1 MNTKREIVSLHNV
14 IKNYGHGK
22 IITKALREIN
32 LKILEGDFLAM
43 MGPSGSGKST
53 LLNIIGGLDRTTS
66 GEVNFNGK
74 DFNTLSNKDLSIIR
88 RDHIGFVFQNYNLLP
103 VLTAYENAEYV
114 LMLQKVPISQRK
126 EKVMYFFKEMGLD
139 GLEHRFPR
147 ELSGGQQQRVAI
159 ARAVVS
165 DPLLV
170 LADEITANVD
180 SETAQS
186 LLELMETLN
195 KNNKTTFLF
204 STHDPAVIKF
214 AKKVIVLKDGK
225 ITNEQILPSVRSGG
239 PGADNVGGMAVLI
252 GMPGKEMTVDPG
264 HFMFHQRQYRGSHGA
279 SIPDIDFP
287 MYLRLSEEG
296 LFPLDKLV
304 TTSYSLEDAQTA
316 IDDLEHGKIAG
327 RALIEF

>member
-1 MNTKREIVSLHNV
+1 MNTKNEIVSLTNV
-14 IKNYGHGK
+14 IKNYGKEK
-22 IITKALREIN
+22 IITKALRGID
-32 LKILEGDFLAM
+32 LKILEGDFSVI
-43 MGPSGSGKST
+43 MGPSGCGKST
-53 LLNIIGGLDRTTS
+53 ILNIIGGLDKATS
-66 GEVNFNGK
+66 GEVKFDGK
-74 DFNTLSNKDLSIIR
+74 DFNSLSNKELSIIR
-88 RDHIGFVFQNYNLLP
+88 RNQIGFVFQNYNLLP

-114 LMLQKVPISQRK
+114 LMLQEMPISQRK
-126 EKVMYFFKEMGLD
+126 EKVMHFFKEMGLD

-214 AKKVIVLKDGK
+214 AKKALILKDGK
-225 ITNEQILPSVRSGG
+225 IANEQMSSENIE
-239 PGADNVGGMAVLI
+239 
-252 GMPGKEMTVDPG
+252 KYT
-264 HFMFHQRQYRGSHGA
+264 QR
-279 SIPDIDFP
+279 
-287 MYLRLSEEG
+287 
-296 LFPLDKLV
+296 
-304 TTSYSLEDAQTA
+304 
-316 IDDLEHGKIAG
+316 
-327 RALIEF
+327 